1 MMQKIEKFSNDQE
14 IHSIINDLKTVLLR
28 YHAVPY
34 FFGKV
39 NLSVAF
45 FISH

>member
-1 MMQKIEKFSNDQE
+1 MVQKIEKFSNDQE
-14 IHSIINDLKTVLLR
+14 IHSIINDLKTILLR
-28 YHAVPY
+28 YLTVPY

-39 NLSVAF
+39 DLSAVS